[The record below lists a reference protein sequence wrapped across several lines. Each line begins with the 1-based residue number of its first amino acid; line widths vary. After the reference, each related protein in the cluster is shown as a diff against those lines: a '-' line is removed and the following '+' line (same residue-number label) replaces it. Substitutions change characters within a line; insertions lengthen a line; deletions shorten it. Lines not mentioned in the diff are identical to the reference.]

1 MDYYEVTTGPNYNSS
16 TGWASELNQIH
27 VPHATRGIQGPI
39 TIRHNRSVSGVR
51 MLSI

>member
-27 VPHATRGIQGPI
+27 VPQPHGASKDRSPYAI
-39 TIRHNRSVSGVR
+39 TDLSAASGC
-51 MLSI
+51 